1 MSLLRNFATVG
12 SATAVSRV
20 LGFVRDM
27 LMAAAL
33 GTGPVADAFFVAF
46 RFPNLFRRLF
56 AEGAFNSAF
65 IPLFAR
71 KLEGEGEDAAKRFAI
86 EAMSGLLLALLALTA
101 IAEIAMPLLMFVLAP
116 GFYKDPEKF
125 DLAVMLTRICFPYLT
140 FVSMLALVSGVLNA
154 LGRFAVAAF
163 APVLLNVVL
172 IATLTLVVA
181 FGHAN
186 TPAAGYW
193 LSGGVFI
200 GGIVQLAAVVYELYR
215 AGWVLVPQRPRYTGD
230 VRRLVKLSIPA
241 VIAGG
246 ITQINIVIG
255 TMIASMAPGAVS
267 YLYYADRVYQL
278 PLGIVGIAIG
288 VVLLPD
294 LARRLRAGNEEAASG
309 QQNRALEFALVLT
322 LPATA
327 ALFTVS
333 GPIVAGLFER
343 GAFDAA
349 ATARTAP
356 ALAAFALGLPAFVL
370 IKVFQPGFFARED
383 TRTPM
388 WFAAINAIINVVLS
402 LMLFPFLQ
410 HIGIALATT
419 TAGWINATLLGL
431 TLYRRKHFL
440 PDDRLR
446 RRITSA
452 CAASGAMILA
462 LIIASVVFAIWADGA
477 PAQGGRI
484 LHLFVLTVV
493 GLASYGIAAVA
504 LGVISRT
511 ELAGFIRRS

>member
-12 SATAVSRV
+12 SATAASRV

-71 KLEGEGEDAAKRFAI
+71 KLEGESEDAARQFAI
-86 EAMSGLLLALLALTA
+86 EALSGLLLALLVLTA
-101 IAEIAMPLLMFVLAP
+101 VAEVAMPLLMFVLAP
-116 GFYKDPEKF
+116 GFYKDPDKF
-125 DLAVMLTRICFPYLT
+125 DLAVMLTRVCFPYLT

-181 FGHAN
+181 LGYAN

-193 LSGGVFI
+193 LSGGVFL
-200 GGIVQLAAVVYELYR
+200 GGVVQLAAVVYELYR
-215 AGWVLVPQRPRYTGD
+215 SGWVLIPQRPRYTEG
-230 VRRLVKLSIPA
+230 VRRLVRLSIPA

-255 TMIASMAPGAVS
+255 TMIASMAAGAVS

-294 LARRLRAGNEEAASG
+294 LSRRLRAGNEEAASG
-309 QQNRALEFALVLT
+309 QQNRALEFAMVLT
-322 LPATA
+322 LPAAA

-333 GPIVAGLFER
+333 GPIIAGLFER

-356 ALAAFALGLPAFVL
+356 ALAAFALGLPAFVM
-370 IKVFQPGFFARED
+370 IKVFSPGFFARED

-402 LMLFPFLQ
+402 LALFPFLQ

-419 TAGWINATLLGL
+419 VGGWVNATLLGL

-440 PDDRLR
+440 PDERLR
-446 RRITSA
+446 RRTTGA
-452 CAASGAMILA
+452 AAASGAMVMA
-462 LIIASVVFAIWADGA
+462 LIVSSVIFAVWAGETASLAGN
-477 PAQGGRI
+477 I
-484 LHLFVLTVV
+484 LHLAVLTVV
-493 GLASYGIAAVA
+493 GLAAYAAAAVM
-504 LGVISRT
+504 LGVISRA
-511 ELAGFIRRS
+511 ELTGFVRRG